1 LDVLVVSSAWGE
13 SFPIVLGEAMASGVP
28 CVTTDV
34 GDSAWIVGD
43 AGIVVP
49 PRDPEALAEGMARLI
64 TTDLETRRQLGIRAR
79 ARIAQNFGLNSA
91 IERYHDLYREITVE
105 GIAADRATAA

>member
-1 LDVLVVSSAWGE
+1 
-13 SFPIVLGEAMASGVP
+13 
-28 CVTTDV
+28 VTTDL

-64 TTDLETRRQLGIRAR
+64 TADIESRRQLGMRAR
-79 ARIAQNFGLNSA
+79 ERIAHNFGLA
-91 IERYHDLYREITVE
+91 RALERYHDLYREVLGP
-105 GIAADRATAA
+105 GIAADPVSAT